1 MILLNRGFAPDPG
14 SVARGCALSRAAG
27 PERVRDRTAVGLRQ
41 HRFDSV
47 TASNRRR
54 GDVRRF
60 TLIGLVLL
68 TVPLTSQQERE
79 SFVTPLSLDEMREKQ
94 AVVETTQGTFVIDLL
109 PESAPNHVG
118 LFLRMVEDGTYDGTS
133 FHGMVARGIV
143 QGGDPITKDPARRD
157 DFGRGGLGLLAAE
170 PNDERHTPGTVS
182 SVGVPGDPTSD
193 GTQFLV
199 TVVAQPGLDGH
210 HTVWGRVAEGLPV
223 VTRISETPV
232 DAAGKATERVE
243 IVSVTI
249 RDWAPPPPPAFT
261 TETVEELAAYRA
273 VLETDAGPITL
284 ELFPDRAPE
293 HVRNF
298 LRLADAGV
306 FDGTAFHRVVPGFVI
321 QTGFMPSRNV
331 PLSEE
336 QRALVRTLE
345 PEFSDIPHVK
355 GIVSMARGDDA
366 ASAST
371 SFFIVT
377 DVGQELDG
385 VYTVFGNVVEGLEAV
400 EQIEASPV
408 DGETPVDRIELR
420 RVRIERE

>member
-1 MILLNRGFAPDPG
+1 MVF
-14 SVARGCALSRAAG
+14 
-27 PERVRDRTAVGLRQ
+27 
-41 HRFDSV
+41 
-47 TASNRRR
+47 
-54 GDVRRF
+54 
-60 TLIGLVLL
+60 VLL
-68 TVPLTSQQERE
+68 TVPLTAQQERE
-79 SFVTPLSLDEMREKQ
+79 LFVTPLSLDEMRDKQ

-109 PESAPNHVG
+109 PGAAPNHVG

-143 QGGDPITKDPARRD
+143 QGGDPLTKDPERREEY
-157 DFGRGGLGLLAAE
+157 GRGGLGLLAAE

-182 SVGVPGDPTSD
+182 SVGVPGDPNSD

-210 HTVWGRVAEGLPV
+210 HTVWGRVSEGLPV

-232 DAAGKATERVE
+232 DAAGKATQRVE
-243 IVSVTI
+243 IVTVTI

-293 HVRNF
+293 HVRSF

-306 FDGTAFHRVVPGFVI
+306 YDGTAFHRVVPGFVI

-331 PLSEE
+331 PLTEE
-336 QRALVRTLE
+336 QRALVGTLA
-345 PEFSDIPHVK
+345 PEFSDKPHVK
-355 GIVSMARGDDA
+355 GIVSMARGEEA

-377 DVGQELDG
+377 DVAEELNG

-400 EQIEASPV
+400 ERIEATPT
-408 DGETPVDRIELR
+408 DGETPVNRIELR
-420 RVRIERE
+420 RVRLESAGQQ